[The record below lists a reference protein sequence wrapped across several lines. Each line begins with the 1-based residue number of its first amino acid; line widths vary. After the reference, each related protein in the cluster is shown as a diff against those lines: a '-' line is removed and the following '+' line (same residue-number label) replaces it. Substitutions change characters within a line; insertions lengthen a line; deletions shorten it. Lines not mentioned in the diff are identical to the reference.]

1 MAPEEVRLDIWISI
15 MPFISWV
22 TANLHGSQAISPL
35 RIQKSTPNANAAS
48 PAPRSNGVS
57 RPLADISPMGIRRN
71 SPSYN
76 QLTKVSRARPCFRR
90 VNTNL

>member
-1 MAPEEVRLDIWISI
+1 MAPEEVRLNLRLSS

-22 TANLHGSQAISPL
+22 TANLPGSQAISPL
-35 RIQKSTPNANAAS
+35 RIQKSTPNAAS
-48 PAPRSNGVS
+48 PRPNSVS

-76 QLTKVSRARPCFRR
+76 QLTKVSRARLCFRR
-90 VNTNL
+90 VNTNIR